1 MLDFLKKF
9 EIDMRFEEQISVKLL
24 SDITNVFFLTLF
36 IFQIIIVAPIVEEI
50 VLKSKS
56 NRKVVF
62 IIISNAFSLLYFNEN
77 KSDISEPIVMQSLFN
92 AVGAIGVLV
101 KV

>member
-1 MLDFLKKF
+1 M
-9 EIDMRFEEQISVKLL
+9 
-24 SDITNVFFLTLF
+24 FFLTLF

-62 IIISNAFSLLYFNEN
+62 IIISNASSLLYFNEN
-77 KSDISEPIVMQSLFN
+77 KSDISEPIVIQSLFN